1 MGQLEGKKAVIVGAA
16 GKGNMG
22 QAIAKR
28 FRKEGADVLVT
39 SRRGAELEE
48 FAREIGGYSTVC
60 DLTKRDDV
68 FDLAKVAK
76 EKMGRVDIAINST
89 GINLGGP
96 FLEYPEDKLD
106 RMIAL
111 QFKGPFFFLQAFVEA
126 MDQGGSIIQI
136 TSAVSLPNTPV
147 FDHEAY
153 MGTKAGIDQVI
164 RAVANQFGSRG
175 LRLNSLA
182 AGHTHSPMNS
192 AVLRPWRDAAFIEQY
207 PLGRLGTS
215 DDVAAACVWLSTDEC
230 FMTGQTLNVSGG
242 LTLRRNPLP
251 QDFER
256 AEREWFIAH
265 PEDQHF

>member
-68 FDLAKVAK
+68 FALAKVAK

-126 MDQGGSIIQI
+126 MDEGGSI
-136 TSAVSLPNTPV
+136 
-147 FDHEAY
+147 
-153 MGTKAGIDQVI
+153 I

>member
-68 FDLAKVAK
+68 FALAKVAK

-96 FLEYPEDKLD
+96 FLEPAV
-106 RMIAL
+106 R
-111 QFKGPFFFLQAFVEA
+111 
-126 MDQGGSIIQI
+126 QGGVHGRLLLGALGGRRRCGLVSY
-136 TSAVSLPNTPV
+136 TSPATLCRDRGAPWRLP
-147 FDHEAY
+147 
-153 MGTKAGIDQVI
+153 
-164 RAVANQFGSRG
+164 AVAW
-175 LRLNSLA
+175 
-182 AGHTHSPMNS
+182 
-192 AVLRPWRDAAFIEQY
+192 RPPF
-207 PLGRLGTS
+207 PGR
-215 DDVAAACVWLSTDEC
+215 A
-230 FMTGQTLNVSGG
+230 
-242 LTLRRNPLP
+242 RRR
-251 QDFER
+251 R
-256 AEREWFIAH
+256 ARA
-265 PEDQHF
+265 